1 MELLSPAGNME
12 RLETA
17 FYYGAD
23 AVYLAGRSFGLR
35 AFADN
40 FDAQGLETAVSR
52 AHSLGKK
59 AYIASNIFMRE
70 GDIAPFK
77 EYLNFLAQIK
87 ADGIIIAD
95 LGGARLAK
103 TLCPELPL
111 HISTQFNAMNHLTA
125 LMLRDLGASRIIL
138 ARELSLDEIKR
149 IRDNIP
155 DSLELECFVHGAMC
169 MAYSGRCLLSSFL
182 TGRQANRGECAQP
195 CRWEYYLMEKKRPG
209 EYMPLTED
217 ARGTYILNSRDLC
230 MIEHLSQLSSAG
242 INSIKIEGRMKTA
255 YYTAVVTNAYRRA
268 LNLMEQGKP
277 FEPALKEELLKASN
291 RDFTTGFYFGNPLSE
306 GQRPQSGKCVQS
318 YEFSAL
324 CLGWDGAHA
333 ILEQRNR
340 IEKGDILE
348 ILSPNNCFQSTVK
361 AERILDMENNE
372 LECADKVQQI
382 IKLPCALPL
391 SKNDILRK
399 RISEK

>member
-103 TLCPELPL
+103 TLC
-111 HISTQFNAMNHLTA
+111 
-125 LMLRDLGASRIIL
+125 
-138 ARELSLDEIKR
+138 LSLIH
-149 IRDNIP
+149 I
-155 DSLELECFVHGAMC
+155 
-169 MAYSGRCLLSSFL
+169 
-182 TGRQANRGECAQP
+182 
-195 CRWEYYLMEKKRPG
+195 
-209 EYMPLTED
+209 
-217 ARGTYILNSRDLC
+217 
-230 MIEHLSQLSSAG
+230 
-242 INSIKIEGRMKTA
+242 
-255 YYTAVVTNAYRRA
+255 
-268 LNLMEQGKP
+268 
-277 FEPALKEELLKASN
+277 
-291 RDFTTGFYFGNPLSE
+291 
-306 GQRPQSGKCVQS
+306 
-318 YEFSAL
+318 
-324 CLGWDGAHA
+324 
-333 ILEQRNR
+333 
-340 IEKGDILE
+340 
-348 ILSPNNCFQSTVK
+348 
-361 AERILDMENNE
+361 
-372 LECADKVQQI
+372 
-382 IKLPCALPL
+382 
-391 SKNDILRK
+391 
-399 RISEK
+399 